1 MIKVDTKKGKIEIE
15 GTKARLLTDFAS
27 IVKELHEAGIEK
39 EHLERNFQMGF
50 MDKKEIS
57 EELLKA
63 IKTQLNISESVA
75 EIIKDVLCKED
86 K

>member
-15 GTKARLLTDFAS
+15 GTKARLLTDFAN

-39 EHLERNFQMGF
+39 EHLERNFKMGF
-50 MDKKEIS
+50 MNEKEIS
-57 EELLKA
+57 EELLKT
-63 IKTQLNISESVA
+63 IKSQLNISESVA
-75 EIIKDVLCKED
+75 EMIKDVLNKED